1 MKGSNSQMRLMSL
14 LLRMRNLR
22 KSRKKKRCR
31 MISLDKNRLGQSEP
45 QTLAVTSAVCLGR
58 NRPNDRNSA
67 EDLLSHI
74 WRAWRKKHGLS
85 EYKSAFRGCVTSVRQ
100 TSRRSD
106 VDWKRKLS
114 AKRSTSSS
122 HPPTRSSTTWQKLKS
137 GTEKR
142 VRLWLRCPQRPFTLS
157 TNEHFVVNQKKNI
170 SAKNTTS
177 AQPGFN

>member
-1 MKGSNSQMRLMSL
+1 MKGSSSQKRSRKL
-14 LLRMRNLR
+14 LLRRSNLR
-22 KSRKKKRCR
+22 KQRQKKRCL

-67 EDLLSHI
+67 EDLPSHI

-85 EYKSAFRGCVTSVRQ
+85 GYKSAFRGYVTSVRQ

-114 AKRSTSSS
+114 AKRSMSSS
-122 HPPTRSSTTWQKLKS
+122 PPPTRSSRTWQKLRS

-142 VRLWLRCPQRPFTLS
+142 VRLWLRCLLRPFTLS
-157 TNEHFVVNQKKNI
+157 TNEHFVFKQKKNN
-170 SAKNTTS
+170 SAKKHD
-177 AQPGFN
+177 